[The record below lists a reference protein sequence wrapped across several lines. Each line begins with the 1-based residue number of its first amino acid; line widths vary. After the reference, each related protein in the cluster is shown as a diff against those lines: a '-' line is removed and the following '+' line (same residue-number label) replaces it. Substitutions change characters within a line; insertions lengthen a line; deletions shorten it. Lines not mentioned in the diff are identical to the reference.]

1 MAAFVEK
8 SSLPE
13 ARFFEPWRAGLAI
26 VAGLS
31 LLLLCASIGQDL
43 TLYVGSNP
51 DLSAKV
57 WLLDV
62 DVEQSAFTWISVL
75 SLFFAAGLLFVA
87 AADASSRRHPFKW
100 HWYFLA
106 LLFLLLS
113 FDEFCGIH
121 EKVSSVLGSRM
132 NNSGLLYFA
141 WAAPAGVLSLAG
153 LVAYMP
159 FIRALPPKIGMLFL
173 LSAALFLSGAVI
185 LEMFGGSVAEAEGVE
200 SVRYRI
206 LTNMEEGLEL
216 AGILAFIYG
225 LLRYREGHFRSRR
238 HTF

>member
-1 MAAFVEK
+1 MVAFVEK

-13 ARFFEPWRAGLAI
+13 ARSFDTWKAGLAI
-26 VAGLS
+26 VAGFS
-31 LLLLCASIGQDL
+31 LLLLCASIVQDL
-43 TLYVGSNP
+43 ALYVGPHP

-62 DVEQSAFTWISVL
+62 DVERSAFTWISVL
-75 SLFFAAGLLFVA
+75 SLFAAAGLLFI
-87 AADASSRRHPFKW
+87 AADEASSRRDPFKW

-121 EKVSSVLGSRM
+121 EKVSSALGSRM
-132 NNSGLLYFA
+132 DNSGLLYFA
-141 WAAPAGVLSLAG
+141 WAAPAGILSLVG
-153 LVAYMP
+153 LVAYLP
-159 FIRALPPKIGMLFL
+159 FIRSLPPRIGVLFL

-185 LEMFGGSVAEAEGVE
+185 LEMFGGSVAEVEGVE

-216 AGILAFIYG
+216 AGTLAFIYG
-225 LLRYREGHFRSRR
+225 LLRYREGHFRSR